1 MRSGVARATTVIG
14 LFLIGGGLLS
24 ACGKKSGS
32 EPLTIETSRESGEI
46 DGKFGKE
53 FGTAFNADPNSE
65 PRNVNDSDV
74 PPVSMTSEPV
84 PIN

>member
-1 MRSGVARATTVIG
+1 MVIG
-14 LFLIGGGLLS
+14 LILIAGGSLS
-24 ACGKKSGS
+24 ACDKKSGS
-32 EPLTIETSRESGEI
+32 EPLTIEPGRESSEI

-65 PRNVNDSDV
+65 PRNVNDNDV